1 VKVRENEGI
10 TKKKKASKQGE
21 VMTIKQE
28 KRMLEG
34 TL

>member
-10 TKKKKASKQGE
+10 TKKKKASKQWE

-28 KRMLEG
+28 KKEC
-34 TL
+34 